1 MLKNFLYFFLFIIT
15 TAWSTTKSFTLIIA
29 AAELRDD
36 YRFYH
41 SFSNKA
47 KKFFGVKHQDAIAVA
62 YHSRFYTKYE
72 DKHYTLTGVSIWSDW
87 SKE

>member
-1 MLKNFLYFFLFIIT
+1 MLKIFLYFFPIHNYYCWVDYERFP
-15 TAWSTTKSFTLIIA
+15 SLIV

-72 DKHYTLTGVSIWSDW
+72 DKHYTLTGVSIWLD
-87 SKE
+87 

>member
-1 MLKNFLYFFLFIIT
+1 MGDYEEL
-15 TAWSTTKSFTLIIA
+15 TLLIV

-47 KKFFGVKHQDAIAVA
+47 KKFFGAKHQDAIAVA
-62 YHSRFYTKYE
+62 YHSRFFTIYE
-72 DKHYTLTGVSIWSDW
+72 DKHYTLTGVST
-87 SKE
+87 ELN